1 MRLQRL
7 VAPACLGLAAVA
19 FTACSNDEEFPELT
33 PVSLDR
39 ISRIDLSPNAPVLNA
54 DGTSKLDFI
63 VRCYYKVDTLEL
75 RLPEERIPYSELNIA
90 DDQGNTFNIR
100 NGYTSTSTADS
111 VAFTATFRTLTSPQA
126 KVALR
131 QTADLGLT
139 KLRIP
144 LRFNVIYAERDK
156 EEVANINVALINS
169 MLERV
174 NKVFAGTIENAP
186 NGYDAKMEFYLKEY
200 RTTQITPAQSENID
214 TYLASQQND
223 SAEVVNVWLLSN
235 FATSDLREGECKP
248 AYTLGSKSDLP
259 GLDLSEIESLAEVE
273 KFYPQEYGIAMSF
286 SDLYQYASGNYTYAF
301 GYLLGVYYG
310 LLDTGAGSSEDG
322 DSPVDYCDDTYNYR
336 RGVSSIRKNTIAD
349 MANRRT
355 YTYDSFNIM
364 GRPSRSSSLSKDQVK
379 RIRQV
384 IKDCPLRQQG
394 EEQP

>member
-7 VAPACLGLAAVA
+7 AAPACLGLAAVA

-186 NGYDAKMEFYLKEY
+186 NGYDAKMEFYLKE
-200 RTTQITPAQSENID
+200 
-214 TYLASQQND
+214 
-223 SAEVVNVWLLSN
+223 
-235 FATSDLREGECKP
+235 
-248 AYTLGSKSDLP
+248 
-259 GLDLSEIESLAEVE
+259 
-273 KFYPQEYGIAMSF
+273 
-286 SDLYQYASGNYTYAF
+286 
-301 GYLLGVYYG
+301 
-310 LLDTGAGSSEDG
+310 
-322 DSPVDYCDDTYNYR
+322 
-336 RGVSSIRKNTIAD
+336 
-349 MANRRT
+349 
-355 YTYDSFNIM
+355 
-364 GRPSRSSSLSKDQVK
+364 
-379 RIRQV
+379 
-384 IKDCPLRQQG
+384 
-394 EEQP
+394 